1 VKGTARRITI
11 LWNFPNKIEIAK
23 GRRRAHDSVRTWRRL
38 CLDREAINLA
48 ISWEKES
55 CRPIMAS
62 SQPQAPAPADLLRL
76 SRGASRAPRR
86 RALHLELVP
95 PPLPAATSTGI
106 VEAARL
112 AIPRAGS
119 PRAWACAVVGRRRQR
134 LVGSRSFQARREVR
148 PSLTAEPED
157 AGVREESRAT
167 MDAKN
172 QSLAEPKDDDAS
184 MGFPGP

>member
-23 GRRRAHDSVRTWRRL
+23 GRRRSHDSVRTWRRL

-48 ISWEKES
+48 GKGELQ
-55 CRPIMAS
+55 AYHGLLL
-62 SQPQAPAPADLLRL
+62 APAPADLLRL

-86 RALHLELVP
+86 RALHPELVP

-157 AGVREESRAT
+157 ADVREESRAT

-184 MGFPGP
+184 MGFPGPRGH